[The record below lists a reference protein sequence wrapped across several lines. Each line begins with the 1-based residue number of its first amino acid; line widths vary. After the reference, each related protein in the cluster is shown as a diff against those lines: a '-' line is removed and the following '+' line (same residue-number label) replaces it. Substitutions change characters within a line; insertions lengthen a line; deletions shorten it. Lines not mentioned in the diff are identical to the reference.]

1 MKPFSLLAQAH
12 SPDGTL
18 IELKRRDDEYV
29 ILAAGRHLM
38 SSRTHASEESL
49 ATFGCRHITA
59 THPHHPTSHPTI
71 LIGGLGMGFTLRAAL
86 DLLPPRAKIIVAELI
101 PEIVDWNRGPLAH
114 LANHPLADP
123 RVQIEIADVAALLST
138 AATRSRPLA
147 AKIANSARAARAE
160 QSPRPAHPSKFD
172 AILLDVDNAPA
183 AFTDSANA
191 HLYSAQGLAAS
202 HASLNPGGTLAL
214 WSATAAEDRH
224 FTARLR
230 SANFTVHLEHT
241 RAHASKSRAN
251 KGPRHT
257 IYLAQKSQS

>member
-1 MKPFSLLAQAH
+1 MKPFEVLAQAH

-38 SSRTHASEESL
+38 STRTHASEESL
-49 ATFGCRHITA
+49 ATLGCRHITA

-86 DLLPPRAKIIVAELI
+86 DILPPRAKIIVAELI
-101 PEIVDWNRGPLAH
+101 PEIVDWNRGSLAH
-114 LANHPLADP
+114 LAAHPLADP
-123 RVQIEIADVAALLST
+123 RVRIEIADVAALLS
-138 AATRSRPLA
+138 RS
-147 AKIANSARAARAE
+147 AKTANSARVA
-160 QSPRPAHPSKFD
+160 QSPLAASPAHPPQKFD

-191 HLYSAQGLAAS
+191 HLYSASGLAAA

-214 WSATAAEDRH
+214 WSATATEDRN
-224 FTARLR
+224 FTDRLR
-230 SANFTVHLEHT
+230 AANFTVHVEHT
-241 RAHASKSRAN
+241 RAHANN
-251 KGPRHT
+251 KAPRHT
-257 IYLAQKSQS
+257 IYIAQKSQA